1 MNAQTWHGHVTTTV
15 LVGCTALALAV
26 TGTTATAT
34 AQAQAQ
40 PRDLGRQT
48 LAAGDGWAS
57 DGTGTTGGAAA
68 DAAHVYT
75 VTTWAGFKAALK
87 DGGTAPKIIK
97 VKGTIDA
104 NAEGCDSFA
113 AAGYDFDAYLRK
125 YSPENWGYGAN
136 LDAEPDD
143 SPEGLRRVSADTQ
156 AKAIK
161 ASVPANT
168 TIVGLGKNA
177 GFEGASLQIT
187 AVDNVIIRNVAF
199 ESPLDCFP
207 QWDPT
212 DTSVGNWNSEY
223 DSAVVYGATH
233 IWLDHNT
240 FTDGEHP
247 DSSLPTYFGRIYQQ
261 HDGELDIVKGA
272 DHVTASWNVFTDH
285 DKTILIGNSDSAS
298 TAAVDRGHLRVTFH
312 HNLFSGLVER
322 APASASG
329 RSTRTTTTSWPA
341 PPTPTAS
348 ASAWSHNSSPSTTRS
363 RCPRG
368 SARRRS

>member
-199 ESPLDCFP
+199 ESPSTASRSGTR
-207 QWDPT
+207 PT
-212 DTSVGNWNSEY
+212 PPSATGTPSTTARWSTGPRTSGWTTTRSPTG
-223 DSAVVYGATH
+223 STPTARCPPTSGGST
-233 IWLDHNT
+233 
-240 FTDGEHP
+240 
-247 DSSLPTYFGRIYQQ
+247 SST
-261 HDGELDIVKGA
+261 
-272 DHVTASWNVFTDH
+272 TASWT
-285 DKTILIGNSDSAS
+285 SS
-298 TAAVDRGHLRVTFH
+298 
-312 HNLFSGLVER
+312 R
-322 APASASG
+322 A
-329 RSTRTTTTSWPA
+329 RTT
-341 PPTPTAS
+341 
-348 ASAWSHNSSPSTTRS
+348 
-363 RCPRG
+363 
-368 SARRRS
+368 

>member
-223 DSAVVYGATH
+223 DSAVVYGPRTSGWTTTRSPTGSTPTARCPPTSGGS
-233 IWLDHNT
+233 T
-240 FTDGEHP
+240 
-247 DSSLPTYFGRIYQQ
+247 SST
-261 HDGELDIVKGA
+261 
-272 DHVTASWNVFTDH
+272 TASWT
-285 DKTILIGNSDSAS
+285 SS
-298 TAAVDRGHLRVTFH
+298 
-312 HNLFSGLVER
+312 R
-322 APASASG
+322 A
-329 RSTRTTTTSWPA
+329 RTT
-341 PPTPTAS
+341 
-348 ASAWSHNSSPSTTRS
+348 
-363 RCPRG
+363 
-368 SARRRS
+368 